1 MISVTLA
8 ERSFGDYPRGLG
20 VDVTDDSGTRTVYEG
35 PVLPQF
41 AQALLTNSEYPS
53 IEIVIPASHVRT
65 VRLRQTSTTHSFFWS
80 IRELQLWER

>member
-1 MISVTLA
+1 MISFTLA

-53 IEIVIPASHVRT
+53 IDIVIPASHVRT